1 MTTSFWL
8 RNVRPLGGDLE
19 DIRIADGRIAER
31 RPAGAAQ
38 VTGADM
44 DGQGQLLAPALVES
58 HIHLDK
64 TLWGLP
70 WRPHSAGP
78 TLKDR
83 IANERRILRELESPI
98 VERAGALLEQCI
110 ARGTLT
116 LRCHVDIDP
125 ELGLKHVE
133 AMLALR
139 ERYADLVDMEF
150 VAFPQTGLIRQPGTE
165 ALMREALKM
174 GVEVVGGLDPC
185 GIDNDP
191 IAHLTTVFEL
201 ANSFDRGVDI
211 HLHDAGELGLW
222 QIDRIIAFTERYR
235 LQGQVMI
242 SHAFCLGMKSWPE
255 IRPLAERLAANQIS
269 LMTTAPAEVA
279 MPPFTELIAAG
290 VNICLGSDGI
300 RDAWSPMGNGDML
313 ERAML
318 LALRCGMRRDEGICT
333 AFDAATRYGAKAL
346 GRHDYGLEA
355 GRPANLLLLPAETLS
370 EAVVTR
376 PVART
381 VISRGV
387 VVAREGRLLES
398 RV

>member
-8 RNVRPLGGDLE
+8 RNVRPYGGDSE
-19 DIRIADGRIAER
+19 DIRIAEGRIAER
-31 RPAGAAQ
+31 RPASAEPISG
-38 VTGADM
+38 TDL
-44 DGQGQLLAPALVES
+44 DGQGQLLTPALVEG

-98 VERAGALLEQCI
+98 AERAGALLEQCI
-110 ARGTLT
+110 AHGSLT
-116 LRCHVDIDP
+116 LRCHVDADP
-125 ELGLKHVE
+125 QLGLKHIE

-139 ERYADLVDMEF
+139 ERYADLVDLEF
-150 VAFPQTGLIRQPGTE
+150 VAFPQAGLIHHPGTE
-165 ALMREALKM
+165 ALLREALKL
-174 GVEVVGGLDPC
+174 GLEVVGGLDPC

-201 ANSFDRGVDI
+201 AESFGRGVDI
-211 HLHDAGELGLW
+211 HLHDGGALGLW

-235 LQGQVMI
+235 LQGKVMI
-242 SHAFCLGMKSWPE
+242 SHAFCLGMKSWAE

-269 LMTTAPAEVA
+269 LMTTAPADIA
-279 MPPFTELIAAG
+279 MPPFGELIAAG
-290 VNICLGSDGI
+290 VNVCLGSDGI

-318 LALRCGMRRDEGICT
+318 LALRRDMRRDEDICT
-333 AFDAATRYGAKAL
+333 AFDAATRYGAAAL
-346 GRHDYGLEA
+346 GRDDYGLET

-376 PVART
+376 PTART

-387 VVAREGRLLES
+387 VVARNGRLLES
-398 RV
+398 RL